1 MDGPLEWL
9 DENNLKEKGKPMKRI
24 KVTIVTLVVAAL
36 MLTCVAP
43 AMSSQM
49 GKININSADRYELM
63 LLEGIGETYA
73 DRIIEYRKANGPFEK
88 PEDLIQVKGIGPR
101 TLELNK
107 GRILVKDE

>member
-1 MDGPLEWL
+1 MRKT
-9 DENNLKEKGKPMKRI
+9 LKKKGKPMKKI
-24 KVTIVTLVVAAL
+24 KKRIVTLMVAAL
-36 MLTCVAP
+36 ILTCVVP
-43 AMSSQM
+43 AMSSEM

-73 DRIIEYRKANGPFEK
+73 DRIIEYRKVNGPFQK
-88 PEDLIQVKGIGPR
+88 PEDLILVKGIGPK

>member
-1 MDGPLEWL
+1 VTP
-9 DENNLKEKGKPMKRI
+9 KSFKKKGELMKRI
-24 KVTIVTLVVAAL
+24 KVTIVALLAAAL

-43 AMSSQM
+43 AVSSEM

-73 DRIIEYRKANGPFEK
+73 DRIIEYRKVNGPFQK
-88 PEDLIQVKGIGPR
+88 PEDLILVKGIGPK